1 MFSFQSAESPAI
13 CALARSRS
21 TRARSAAIS
30 SGLVACSV
38 SQLFLSQSRKLTF
51 VPNEEDFFTLQHAIE
66 KMMFRRQLGAVLCGW
81 IDRRVDLAPQHLLG
95 AAERLGRLGERY
107 LSDDHDID
115 IACVP
120 LLAPGNGAV
129 DEGRA
134 YARGKRRQRG
144 TQCVGNPSGLDDK
157 SFHLRIYGAVR
168 VGLEIYLP
176 PLYRSAHNAGAGEK
190 RELSLHCAAAER
202 C

>member
-1 MFSFQSAESPAI
+1 MFSFQSAERPAI

-51 VPNEEDFFTLQHAIE
+51 VPNEEDFFALQHAAE
-66 KMMFRRQLGAVLCGW
+66 KRVFRRQLGAVLCGW
-81 IDRRVDLAPQHLLG
+81 INRRVDLAPQRLLS
-95 AAERLGRLGERY
+95 AAERLRRFGERY

-115 IACVP
+115 VACAP

-129 DEGRA
+129 DEGHA

-144 TQCVGNPSGLDDK
+144 TQCVGDSGGLDDE
-157 SFHLRIYGAVR
+157 SFHLGIYRAVR

-176 PLYRSAHNAGAGEK
+176 PLYRSAHDAGAGEK
-190 RELSLHCAAAER
+190 RE
-202 C
+202 